1 MLRANLNKNLLSLA
15 LSQQQK
21 NLTTLQHLNPLIAMK
36 HSIENG
42 LLRYFE
48 MEYMDESKLTTY
60 VSSSKAPKLI
70 VLLKGRHFKKDE
82 YESLLKK
89 ASKQDI
95 FVEVDATKY
104 LMPMIEKFVAYNNL
118 SNKLNQDNSDRV
130 GRREVVLKLD

>member
-1 MLRANLNKNLLSLA
+1 
-15 LSQQQK
+15 
-21 NLTTLQHLNPLIAMK
+21 MK

-70 VLLKGRHFKKDE
+70 VLLKGRYFKQDE

-89 ASKQDI
+89 ASKQDV

-104 LMPMIEKFVAYNNL
+104 LMPMIEKFWPTTTYLTSLIKIIPIGWVEE
-118 SNKLNQDNSDRV
+118 KWC
-130 GRREVVLKLD
+130 